1 MYGREGVVS
10 EDVWEGGV
18 VSEVEIRMTAMVKVS
33 LILTEKC
40 SSL

>member
-1 MYGREGVVS
+1 MRMYGRE
-10 EDVWEGGV
+10 GV